1 MTKARRDGL
10 VLLFLGAS
18 ILVLLMVY
26 LVSATTTAAFEDFKP
41 DYYASRCLIEH
52 GDPYNERDVLRVYRA
67 EGGERPHEA
76 EMDREIATRYVYP
89 PTAFSIMIPFAWL
102 PWGPA
107 HLLWMIL
114 GAGGLVFA
122 SVLAWDLG
130 ADHAPI
136 LSGAL
141 CGFVLANSLVITV
154 LSNPSEI
161 AIALCIVAVWCFMRD
176 RYVPAGIVCLAISL
190 AMKPQDAGMVW
201 LFFLLAGS
209 VYRRRA
215 IQTLFATIAIALP
228 GVLWTWCVAPHWFN
242 ELRANIQ
249 AFSLHGGLND
259 PGPASRVAHT
269 LIDLQVVLSLFK
281 DDPRFYN
288 PASYLVF
295 AVLAAIWGFVTLR
308 SGFSPAR
315 AWMGIAA
322 IVTLSLL
329 PVHHHLYDT
338 KLLLLLAPAMAVLSA
353 EKGPIKWPA
362 LLVTLAALAATGDIS
377 GTIFFQLVDRLLPPA
392 TGLAGALRGVLVFP
406 VPLILLAVGVFYL
419 WVYARWASRSSSTVA
434 MHPGRSNT

>member
-1 MTKARRDGL
+1 
-10 VLLFLGAS
+10 
-18 ILVLLMVY
+18 
-26 LVSATTTAAFEDFKP
+26 
-41 DYYASRCLIEH
+41 
-52 GDPYNERDVLRVYRA
+52 
-67 EGGERPHEA
+67 
-76 EMDREIATRYVYP
+76 
-89 PTAFSIMIPFAWL
+89 
-102 PWGPA
+102 
-107 HLLWMIL
+107 
-114 GAGGLVFA
+114 
-122 SVLAWDLG
+122 
-130 ADHAPI
+130 
-136 LSGAL
+136 
-141 CGFVLANSLVITV
+141 
-154 LSNPSEI
+154 
-161 AIALCIVAVWCFMRD
+161 
-176 RYVPAGIVCLAISL
+176 
-190 AMKPQDAGMVW
+190 
-201 LFFLLAGS
+201 
-209 VYRRRA
+209 
-215 IQTLFATIAIALP
+215 
-228 GVLWTWCVAPHWFN
+228 
-242 ELRANIQ
+242 
-249 AFSLHGGLND
+249 
-259 PGPASRVAHT
+259 

-338 KLLLLLAPAMAVLSA
+338 KLLLLLVPAMAVLSA